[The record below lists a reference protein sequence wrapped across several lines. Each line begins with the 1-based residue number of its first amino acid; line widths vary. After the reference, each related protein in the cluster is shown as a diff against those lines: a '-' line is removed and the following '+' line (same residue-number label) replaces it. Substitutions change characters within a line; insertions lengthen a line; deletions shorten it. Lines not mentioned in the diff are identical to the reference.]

1 MREIKYPLFLIGLVI
16 IIVGGLTVQ
25 HLALPLVADV
35 ATVVVG
41 FVLLFLGIVL
51 E

>member
-1 MREIKYPLFLIGLVI
+1 MREVKYPLFLLGLFV
-16 IIVGGLTVQ
+16 IIVGGLGAQ
-25 HLALPLVADV
+25 HFGLPLSVDV
-35 ATVVVG
+35 AIVVVG